1 MSTTVETKKQTPRP
15 GRRWLVGVALVVIL
29 AAALLLR
36 LYNNNWDAN
45 MHAHPDERWIVMVA
59 GEMHL
64 PDGLAQALDPRLSPA
79 NPLWNLSQGQV
90 RHFAYGHLPLYL
102 LTISAAALHAVGQTL
117 LGAGASGEWVD
128 WLVRANSFD
137 GLNLV
142 GRVLSALFD
151 VGTVLLTFL
160 IGRRVYDW
168 RAGLLGAAFV
178 ALTVTHIQLS
188 HFYAFDP
195 VAAFF
200 IVLAV
205 YGGIRMAQDGTWGD
219 AVLAGLAAG
228 AAVSSKF
235 SALPILAV
243 LVVGAAAR
251 YWAIWRADQSGDRRP
266 RRGATTPGQIVGLVV
281 VAGLMALLA
290 FAITSPF
297 ALLDW
302 DAFRQSVIT
311 EQGAMVRGE
320 ADFPYTRQYRGTIPY
335 LYNIEQQVRWGMGW
349 PLGLLAFIGFGWVL
363 VRAVLG
369 RAKGEEWVML
379 AWCVPYFLLTG
390 LFMVKFMRYMLPL
403 LPFFSLMGAALLVR
417 LWRGPDWLKSTG
429 AMRAESAPPG
439 AETVTAAGL
448 LAESAP
454 PGADGDIGVGTRA
467 APGGAALLEAAVKA
481 EVNAE
486 SAPPGA
492 ETVTA
497 AGLLAES
504 APPGADGDIGVGT
517 RAAPGGAALLEAA
530 VKAEVN
536 AESAPPGAETVT
548 AAGLLAESAPPG
560 ADGDIG
566 VGTRAAP
573 GGAALLEA
581 AVKAEVI
588 AESAPP
594 GAETVTAGALV
605 VESAPPGAETVT
617 VEALAAE
624 SAPPGADVALAVP
637 PSSVDERR
645 TRRPAWAWLAPILA
659 LVVLASTAFW
669 AVAFVNGVYG
679 HEHTWVTAS
688 KWIYDNVPDGSVLA
702 GEHWD
707 DTLPKDLQ
715 TPPGA
720 FRGAHNYRVTD
731 IPNYEEDTPAKF
743 ETLKQMLGEAD
754 YVALATNRLYKSIP
768 RLPERYPMTTKYY
781 ELLFSDQLGFEKVAE
796 FASRPR
802 LGPWEFVD
810 DDADESFTVYD
821 HPKPIIFKKVRD
833 LSDAE
838 WDQLLGGTWE
848 DARPGYVGEPNL
860 LERLLDSLPLFGDG
874 AASSPP
880 VQPAERDKT
889 LLLDRPTQELPAP
902 YDLGWNSLASNSP
915 VLAVIVWWLALLL
928 LQVIA
933 WPLTFTLF
941 SRLRDRGW
949 PFARLVGWLVSG
961 WLVWITASL
970 HLPVVGNNLLTIG
983 LALVAVALLSFW
995 LWRRQRAALRE
1006 FWRTQRGLVLL
1017 VEAIFAGAFLVFVL
1031 IRMLNPD
1038 LWQPWQGGEKFMEF
1052 AFLNATTRSTWMP
1065 PLDPYYAGGIINYY
1079 YYGYFLVSL
1088 LIKLTG
1094 ITASVAFNLA
1104 VPTLFAATVTGA
1116 FSLVYNLVPVRRVET
1131 DDETPNRVPRW
1142 APGIGAGLIGGLFV
1156 AVVGNLDAMG
1166 QVVRRLGE
1174 QGTTQFQSQIPGLQ
1188 SLVRAVSGVQTMVTT
1203 GSTLPS
1209 FDWWAPSRVLPF
1221 TINEFPYWSFL
1232 FADLHPHMMGMP
1244 FTILFLAAAFNL
1256 LAGAD
1261 RPTEEGR
1268 LVRVIRFLFIPLTL
1282 GALATINTWDLPTY
1296 LGIVV
1301 LAFIVGDYRRSGRL
1315 RLLPI
1320 GLFAVAVA
1328 ALSYL
1333 LYLPFFQNYAAV
1345 GSSGVG
1351 LVQGKT
1357 QLSQW
1362 LLIWGFFLFLVF
1374 SYLLVE
1380 LRSHNRQGQPD
1391 RRAPAVVRWLRLLVE
1406 RWDAAPRLVSLQGA
1420 LVTQPAPVFRAGRI
1434 VLLIVLLLAVVLA
1447 ILGYWVPALLL
1458 LPVTVVGLLLFRR
1471 DAPAGRTFALLL
1483 VFAGLLVLLGVEFV
1497 FLKDFLC
1504 GCAPGSGQVGD
1515 YYRMNTL
1522 FKFYIQVWVL
1532 LALGA
1537 AAGLPLVWQTVQE
1550 RFNRPW
1556 RLAWNV
1562 AFVVLTVAVLAF
1574 PVLGTPRRVAD
1585 RFPGERPA
1593 FGTLDGM
1600 AFMTVG
1606 SYTWPDASNTIEL
1619 KYDYDAIQWL
1629 LDNVRGN
1636 PVVAEGRID
1645 YYREGGMR
1653 VASFTGLP
1661 GLLGAHQGE
1670 QRYSD
1675 QVGTRENQA
1684 RELFSTADIARTQQL
1699 LDELD
1704 VGYIYLGRL
1713 ERTVY
1718 PSEGIAKFEQMAQQG
1733 LLQEVYRNPEV
1744 VIYAR
1749 MGDGG

>member
-1 MSTTVETKKQTPRP
+1 MSTSVETKKQTPRP

-64 PDGLAQALDPRLSPA
+64 PDSLAQALDPRLSPA
-79 NPLWNLSQGQV
+79 NPLWNLSQGQE

-137 GLNLV
+137 GFNLV

-205 YGGIRMAQDGTWGD
+205 YGGIRMAQDGTWGT

-243 LVVGAAAR
+243 LVVAAAAR
-251 YWAIWRADQSGDRRP
+251 YWAVRRAADLGDAADVHLRT
-266 RRGATTPGQIVGLVV
+266 GATTLRQIVYLFIL
-281 VAGLMALLA
+281 AGLMALLA
-290 FAITSPF
+290 FAVTSPF

-320 ADFPYTRQYRGTIPY
+320 ADFPYTRQYRGTTPY

-417 LWRGPDWLKSTG
+417 LWRGPDWLKATDASAAESALPG
-429 AMRAESAPPG
+429 AETVTAEALTAESAPPG
-439 AETVTAAGL
+439 AETVTAEA
-448 LAESAP
+448 LA
-454 PGADGDIGVGTRA
+454 
-467 APGGAALLEAAVKA
+467 
-481 EVNAE
+481 AE

-497 AGLLAES
+497 EALA
-504 APPGADGDIGVGT
+504 
-517 RAAPGGAALLEAA
+517 
-530 VKAEVN
+530 AEP
-536 AESAPPGAETVT
+536 APPGAETVT
-548 AAGLLAESAPPG
+548 A
-560 ADGDIG
+560 
-566 VGTRAAP
+566 
-573 GGAALLEA
+573 
-581 AVKAEVI
+581 
-588 AESAPP
+588 
-594 GAETVTAGALV
+594 
-605 VESAPPGAETVT
+605 
-617 VEALAAE
+617 EALAAE
-624 SAPPGADVALAVP
+624 PAPPGADVVLAVP

-645 TRRPAWAWLAPILA
+645 TRRSAWAWLAPTLA
-659 LVVLASTAFW
+659 LLVLASTAFW

-781 ELLFSDQLGFEKVAE
+781 ELLFSGQLGFEQVAE

-860 LERLLDSLPLFGDG
+860 LERLFDSLPRFGDG

-880 VQPAERDKT
+880 VSPAERDKT
-889 LLLDRPTQELPAP
+889 LLLDRPTQALPAP

-928 LQVIA
+928 LQLIA

-970 HLPVVGNNLLTIG
+970 HLPLVGNNLLTIG
-983 LALVAVALLSFW
+983 LALVAVALLSIW

-1052 AFLNATTRSTWMP
+1052 AFLNATTRSAWMP
-1065 PLDPYYAGGIINYY
+1065 PFDPYYAGGIINYY

-1116 FSLVYNLVPVRRVET
+1116 FSLVYNLVPVRHVET
-1131 DDETPNRVPRW
+1131 DDETPIRVTHW

-1156 AVVGNLDAMG
+1156 AVIGNLDAMG

-1188 SLVRAVSGVQTMVTT
+1188 SLVRAVSGVQNMVTT
-1203 GSTLPS
+1203 GGTLPS

-1261 RPTEEGR
+1261 QPTEEGR
-1268 LVRVIRFLFIPLTL
+1268 WVRVIRFLFIPLTL

-1315 RLLPI
+1315 RVLPI

-1420 LVTQPAPVFRAGRI
+1420 LLTNPTPIFRFGRI
-1434 VLLIVLLLAVVLA
+1434 VLLVVLLLAVVLA
-1447 ILGYWVPALLL
+1447 ILGDWVPALLL
-1458 LPVTVVGLLLFRR
+1458 LPVTMTGLLLFRR
-1471 DAPAGRTFALLL
+1471 DVPAGRTFALLL
-1483 VFAGLLVLLGVEFV
+1483 IFAGLLVLLGVEFV

-1550 RFNRPW
+1550 RFTRPW

-1562 AFVVLTVAVLAF
+1562 AFVILTVAVLAF

-1629 LDNVRGN
+1629 LNNVVGN

-1675 QVGTRENQA
+1675 QVGTRETQA
-1684 RELFSTADIARTQQL
+1684 RELFSTPDIARTQQL

-1718 PSEGIAKFEQMAQQG
+1718 PSEGIAKFAQMAQQG

-1749 MGDGG
+1749 VGDGE